1 MGIPRETL
9 AAALNA
15 ETERQSIE
23 DAWRPAG
30 SGFGMIHRAVAGLTL
45 VEFDY
50 DYPAHLG
57 DIPRWVAIV
66 WRSATAFE
74 TDAENGKLAV
84 IYCEA
89 PSPSGFANNDDAL
102 PRLARFAVGSLRLAA
117 AVELVCE
124 GEAGQTKPE

>member
-1 MGIPRETL
+1 MAIPREVF
-9 AAALNA
+9 AAALDA

-23 DAWRPAG
+23 DKWRASG
-30 SGFGMIHRAVAGLTL
+30 SGFGFIHRAVAGLTL
-45 VEFDY
+45 VELDY

-57 DIPRWVAIV
+57 DVPRWVAIV

-89 PSPSGFANNDDAL
+89 PSPSGFAEADDAL
-102 PRLARFAVGSLRLAA
+102 ARLARFAVGSLRLAA
-117 AVELVCE
+117 AVELVAE